1 MVVKVGIAKL
11 GNIASGVMAEL
22 LLDERADREDM
33 QTFMATSGTKL
44 QPEDIDRVVTN
55 MKAWGPDF
63 CVVVSPNGVLPGPTG
78 AREELAKAG
87 IPVVVITDD
96 ITTKKE
102 QFDALKASTFGY
114 IIMKADSM
122 IGARREFLDPIEM
135 ADYNG
140 NLVKVLALTGAFRK
154 LQFELDKVIN
164 QVKAGKKGADLVL
177 PKVVMTSD
185 KAVEGEFSNPYA
197 LAKARAAYEIASAVA
212 GVNVKGCFMTKEW
225 EKYIPIVCSAH
236 EMMRQASVLCDE
248 AREIEK
254 ASEQVRSLF
263 LGMLDRG
270 RIRDARGDEL
280 DTRQCVIVLTS
291 NALRPGATG
300 STGFIKE
307 RRDIIPML
315 ADHFPREFLGRL
327 DEIILFRDLE
337 DTHLKEILKMQLR
350 EGLER
355 FVQDGV
361 EVRYDE
367 DQLLEHLLRGL
378 REAKSIGARGMKR
391 LLERVVWQPLAVAV
405 AGYSG
410 PKPVTMVLGDEF
422 YQTGRIQ
429 IAGTR
434 EGE

>member
-154 LQFELDKVIN
+154 LQFELDKVID
-164 QVKAGKKGADLVL
+164 QVKEGKKGADLVL

-254 ASEQVRSLF
+254 AGDAV
-263 LGMLDRG
+263 
-270 RIRDARGDEL
+270 IRKPHKKDG
-280 DTRQCVIVLTS
+280 VIVSKT
-291 NALRPGATG
+291 ALI
-300 STGFIKE
+300 S
-307 RRDIIPML
+307 
-315 ADHFPREFLGRL
+315 
-327 DEIILFRDLE
+327 
-337 DTHLKEILKMQLR
+337 
-350 EGLER
+350 
-355 FVQDGV
+355 
-361 EVRYDE
+361 
-367 DQLLEHLLRGL
+367 
-378 REAKSIGARGMKR
+378 
-391 LLERVVWQPLAVAV
+391 
-405 AGYSG
+405 
-410 PKPVTMVLGDEF
+410 KPE
-422 YQTGRIQ
+422 
-429 IAGTR
+429 
-434 EGE
+434 